1 MKRRICLD
9 QSINKFKQGN
19 QYVNVASAVTKN
31 ELTSVN
37 NVNNAYQAQ
46 STVKFVPAS
55 GAATRMFK
63 QLYTFI
69 DDQKDTEFIDTF
81 FNHLEQFAFY
91 DELLKHVDMDSLNKN
106 KLEDRAYI
114 IKNLL
119 NNKMN
124 YGSLPKALIEFHEYD
139 NEITTPIDEHVYEGE
154 QYLDSDQVNLNFT
167 ISKEDEAMFNVYTEN
182 ILKEKDDINIT
193 YSFQKPETDTLA
205 VDMDNEPFTLENG
218 DVLYRPGGHGA
229 LLENLNNLEEDI
241 IFIKNIDNVNHQ
253 NRIKETIESKKKLAS
268 IGLEVKQKIDEYITD
283 LISDDYNLDKI
294 GIFIAE
300 TLNITVKNELT
311 KELALEFLNRPLRVA
326 GVVKNEGEPGGGP
339 YVVDN
344 GDYLDLQICEKS
356 EIDLTNDKQVEILNN
371 SEYFNPVDLVCF
383 VKDYKGEKFNLL
395 DYVNEDRYFIS
406 EKTYEG
412 EPLKA
417 LEHPGLWNGAMHHWN
432 TVFVEVPLSTFN
444 PVKTVNDLLKEGHQP
459 NN

>member
-1 MKRRICLD
+1 LD

-37 NVNNAYQAQ
+37 NINDTYQSQ
-46 STVKFVPAS
+46 SVVKFVPAS

-69 DDQKDTEFIDTF
+69 DDHENTEFIDTF
-81 FNHLEQFAFY
+81 FNHIEQFAFY
-91 DELLKHVDMDSLNKN
+91 DELLECIDMDSLNKD
-106 KLEDRAYI
+106 KLDDRIYI
-114 IKNLL
+114 VRNLL
-119 NNKMN
+119 NNEMN

-139 NEITTPIDEHVYEGE
+139 HGITTPIDEHVYEGE
-154 QYLDSDQVNLNFT
+154 QYLDSDQVNLHFT
-167 ISKEDEAMFNVYTEN
+167 ISKEDEDMFNDYTEN
-182 ILKEKDDINIT
+182 ILKEKDNINIA
-193 YSFQKPETDTLA
+193 YSFQKSETNTLA
-205 VDMDNEPFTLENG
+205 VDMDNQPLVLGNG

-229 LLENLNNLEEDI
+229 LLENLTDLEEDI

-253 NRIKETIESKKKLAS
+253 SRTEATIESKKKLAA
-268 IGLEVKQKIDEYITD
+268 IGTEVKRQIDQYLLDIESDTYD
-283 LISDDYNLDKI
+283 LDEIVT
-294 GIFIAE
+294 FIEE
-300 TLNITVKNELT
+300 TLNIHLKNQNEWT
-311 KELALEFLNRPLRVA
+311 KDKALEFLNRPLRVA

-344 GDYLDLQICEKS
+344 GDYYDLQICETS
-356 EIDLTNDKQVEILNN
+356 EIDGDNEKQVEIMNA

-383 VKDYKGEKFNLL
+383 VRDYKGEKFDLME
-395 DYVNEDRYFIS
+395 YANEERYFIS

-459 NN
+459 DN